1 MKKYAYLLIL
11 CILAAAFALT
21 GCKSRAGS
29 SGDKKD
35 GVVDKATVDTTYKV
49 YYLSKDNTR
58 IEGVSKIYTAETP
71 EVLVTECLGS
81 LQTAPEDEN
90 LKMTIPDTVQVQES
104 KYDSGNK
111 QADIYFSET
120 YREIPK
126 NEEILVRAAV
136 VKTLTQFDKVIDYVQ
151 FYVGGEPLPDSNGN
165 TMIMMNS
172 DFVEDTRADVKHLN
186 QSLVKLYFAST
197 DGTQLASEDVNVH
210 YLKTTSLEKVIVESL
225 ISGPISRNLNPTLSS
240 DVKINNDVNVV
251 DGICYVDFNQRFLDR
266 VNEDFALN
274 VYSVVNSLTELPY
287 IEKVQITID
296 GNTVTGP
303 DANVSLAAPLARNE
317 DIIVKPVD
325 TPPVLENGESTPAAG
340 DETAPDTSA
349 ASPETS
355 PDVGATGTDTP
366 PDGGTTGSDASDAPS
381 DGGSTGT
388 DAPDAPPEAGA

>member
-1 MKKYAYLLIL
+1 MKKYGYLFIL
-11 CILAAAFALT
+11 CILTAAFALT

-29 SGDKKD
+29 GSDKKD

-49 YYLSKDNTR
+49 YYLNKDNTR

-81 LQTAPEDEN
+81 LQTAPENEN
-90 LKMTIPDTVQVQES
+90 LKMTIPDGVQVLES

-111 QADIYFSET
+111 QADIYFNEAYSA
-120 YREIPK
+120 IPK

-151 FYVGGEPLPDSNGN
+151 FFVGGEPLPDSDGK

-172 DFVEDTRADVKHLN
+172 DFVEDTKADVKHLN
-186 QSLVKLYFAST
+186 QSLIKLYFAST
-197 DGTQLASEDVNVH
+197 DGTQLAFEDVNVH

-266 VNEDFALN
+266 INDQNFVLN
-274 VYSVVNSLTELPY
+274 VYSVVNSLTELTY

-303 DANVSLAAPLARNE
+303 DANISLAVPLVRNE

-325 TPPVLENGESTPAAG
+325 TPPVLENGESI
-340 DETAPDTSA
+340 SA
-349 ASPETS
+349 AESEAQSET
-355 PDVGATGTDTP
+355 GTP
-366 PDGGTTGSDASDAPS
+366 PD
-381 DGGSTGT
+381 TGT
-388 DAPDAPPEAGA
+388 PSESGTPPDTGTQPEAGAPETGTTSESGTSSDTGTASESGT